1 MALGLCQWKQY
12 QEKCQWFKV
21 LIRINGIYYDLKT
34 QTWNKEISF
43 NPKEWI
49 DKAVTVNK

>member
-1 MALGLCQWKQY
+1 MVFIMIWKHKP
-12 QEKCQWFKV
+12 E
-21 LIRINGIYYDLKT
+21 
-34 QTWNKEISF
+34 NKEISF